1 MDDPGRAGGAG
12 RVPVKAALAT
22 PAIAMFALLL
32 ALPKAAEACSCARE
46 TLAQQSARAAL
57 VVDAVALVHWTDPH
71 RARTLLRVVEVEK
84 GGWRHPL
91 LLVRHAVEGA
101 ACGLVFAPGRR
112 YTLTF
117 HRASAAGSPARIG
130 LCRVW
135 QGPPG

>member
-1 MDDPGRAGGAG
+1 MTLSRTLPAA
-12 RVPVKAALAT
+12 VAALALSA
-22 PAIAMFALLL
+22 PAAH
-32 ALPKAAEACSCARE
+32 ACSCARE
-46 TLAQQSARAAL
+46 TLAEQSARAAL
-57 VVDAVALVHWTDPH
+57 VVDAVALTHWAGPR

-84 GGWRHPL
+84 GSWRRPL

-117 HRASAAGSPARIG
+117 PRPLGAGEPARIG

>member
-1 MDDPGRAGGAG
+1 MTRSSTL
-12 RVPVKAALAT
+12 ALA
-22 PAIAMFALLL
+22 L
-32 ALPKAAEACSCARE
+32 ALALAAPTAGACSCARE

-57 VVDAVALVHWTDPH
+57 VVDAVALTDWIGPQ

-84 GGWRHPL
+84 GSWRHPL
-91 LLVRHAVEGA
+91 LLVRHAVEGT

-117 HRASAAGSPARIG
+117 HRAPAAGSPARIG

>member
-1 MDDPGRAGGAG
+1 MTRSSTL
-12 RVPVKAALAT
+12 ALA
-22 PAIAMFALLL
+22 L
-32 ALPKAAEACSCARE
+32 ALALAAPTAGACSCARE

-57 VVDAVALVHWTDPH
+57 VVDAVALTDWIGPQ

-84 GGWRHPL
+84 GSWRHPL

-117 HRASAAGSPARIG
+117 HRPPVAGSPARIG

>member
-1 MDDPGRAGGAG
+1 MSASEASIVR
-12 RVPVKAALAT
+12 RSSTFALALV
-22 PAIAMFALLL
+22 AL
-32 ALPKAAEACSCARE
+32 ALSTTAAQACSCARE
-46 TLAQQSARAAL
+46 TLAEQSARAAL
-57 VVDAVALVHWTDPH
+57 VVEVQALAHWQEGR

-84 GGWRHPL
+84 GSWRRPL

-117 HRASAAGSPARIG
+117 PRPLGAGEPARIG

-135 QGPPG
+135 QGAPG

>member
-1 MDDPGRAGGAG
+1 MTRSSTL
-12 RVPVKAALAT
+12 ALALAVALAA
-22 PAIAMFALLL
+22 PAAG
-32 ALPKAAEACSCARE
+32 ACSCARE

-57 VVDAVALVHWTDPH
+57 VVDAVALTHWTGP
-71 RARTLLRVVEVEK
+71 RSARTLLRVVGVGK
-84 GGWRHPL
+84 GSWRRPL

-117 HRASAAGSPARIG
+117 PRPLAAGEPARIG

-135 QGPPG
+135 QGAPG